1 MAHELLGFSPNP
13 PLDEI
18 GRFKHDFVHEWSGTP
33 VSKTRANAIWLYGF
47 TAVAC
52 AIIFGTSAG
61 RADARPII
69 SEDFN
74 RPNNTTMTGLAPDL
88 ANLPGGVFSVS
99 TTFYPMQTHA
109 NQLQIGADIS
119 LNVPLGAY
127 DAGLLH
133 MSADVSLDTLLGSL
147 GGNNRGVGLG
157 FQPTSNGGWTT
168 FTGLKLTPDGY
179 LMLQSNQ
186 INLGAVFVGTSNSST
201 YHLSYDVD
209 VGTGVMSAISL
220 QGISANFSS
229 LVTASAGHNYF
240 SGNPYASVFVGGT
253 NAGQIGIID
262 NFAVSDSIP
271 EPASSILLGSSI
283 VGLGVMRRRAR
294 RRAS

>member
-1 MAHELLGFSPNP
+1 M
-13 PLDEI
+13 
-18 GRFKHDFVHEWSGTP
+18 T
-33 VSKTRANAIWLYGF
+33 
-47 TAVAC
+47 
-52 AIIFGTSAG
+52 AG
-61 RADARPII
+61 RADARLII

-74 RPNNTTMTGLAPDL
+74 RANNTSMIGLTPDL

-127 DAGLLH
+127 DTGLLH
-133 MSADVSLDTLLGSL
+133 MSADVSVNTLLGTH

-157 FQPTSNGGWTT
+157 FQPTSTGGWPT

-186 INLGAVFVGTSNSST
+186 TDLGAVFVGTSNSST

-209 VGTGVMSAISL
+209 VGSGVLSAISL
-220 QGISANFSS
+220 QGISADFSS
-229 LVTASAGHNYF
+229 LVAASTGHNYF
-240 SGNPYASVFVGGT
+240 SSAAYATVFVGGT

-262 NFAVSDSIP
+262 NFVVSDSIP
-271 EPASSILLGSSI
+271 EPVSAILLGSSI